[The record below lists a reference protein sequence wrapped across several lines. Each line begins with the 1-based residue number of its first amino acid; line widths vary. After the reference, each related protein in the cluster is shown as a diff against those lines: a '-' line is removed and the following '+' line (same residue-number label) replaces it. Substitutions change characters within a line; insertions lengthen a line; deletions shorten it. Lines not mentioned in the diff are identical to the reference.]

1 MYTTTKQNLSGYI
14 ITVIGALV
22 MSVHTVPHA
31 DAQGLANRAVQRLG
45 NIGSIGDN
53 GPGYTYYGINGADRG
68 LGYVGSYATV
78 GGFIPTLQDD
88 FGGIWN
94 ADLRGHY
101 SVNGGFFSNVGA
113 VRKQLLNGGSLL
125 GLGIYWDY
133 DGDLFQYS
141 TIGAPGAIFGQ
152 FGHVYQQVG
161 ISGEYLTDW
170 GNIRSNGYIP
180 VGRTGNQ
187 LSSHGTTGGTF
198 YQHYIL
204 GQNGLSAA
212 LGGADFELGAYVP
225 ALADWA
231 GMINVGGY
239 TFGNTRY
246 TKIGGDRNGGDL
258 VPFFGGVYTRLDL
271 TFAKNWDFSLQYNN
285 DSFFDSTGFA
295 RLTYRMGGSRRRNV
309 PDQMEQPMFRNEHIV
324 RANETPMVA
333 FNPTNNNEPWQV
345 VHVDNTALPGGNG
358 TIEAP
363 VQTLA
368 AAQLDS
374 STDNLATQAWT
385 INYVHQGNATSTFD
399 AYTDEFRFQA
409 PNQFLVGSGGPLTI
423 GTQPMNGSTLLTI
436 GALTS
441 GNPVLSNALGASVL
455 IPGSGT
461 AGNPPTGG
469 PPPTNEPPFLDSIA
483 GPAGGATVA
492 NLSIIGSQIGI
503 DASGN
508 LSSGVANA
516 QPIGTTANP
525 FGSAISAGGG
535 SSVRNVTITGNGTS
549 SLQRG
554 VRIAAERT
562 PLISPP
568 NPAGPPNTIDKSPT
582 GGIEFSDTAINLTT
596 AQAFQVGLEEQ
607 PLPLPP
613 NPPTAIAGSGGDVDI
628 DYYGSITN
636 NINQN
641 GNFETLLISVAGR
654 TGGTINL
661 AATSAPPGTTVAN
674 QILDIGG
681 QGILILENT
690 DSTTNIGNVT
700 LADSKN
706 TAIFVQNDRSTTNIT
721 TVDTST
727 YAYGITKSDG
737 DSAIFIRQGTPT
749 FNFFGTVQ
757 NAPPSSGNN
766 FIIDIRQVAGGNIN
780 ITGPGTFP
788 LNDSADGVFI
798 DQAANATIAIT
809 GLSSTGNGTNGI
821 LVDNSASII
830 TFTDTSVT
838 GASVNGI
845 LLDSNSGAAN
855 GVITFENTFINLVSA
870 TNGIRLVDNTN
881 TSPYL
886 FSNTL
891 ITMGAADAHGV
902 LLENTGPVTFTN
914 LRILTQGANAV
925 SFESL
930 NPGGNQNIVVNGTSQ
945 LTNLS
950 TSQPALQVVANDI
963 DMTFESIF
971 SAVPEGDLTV
981 VDTGDVPDPAA
992 GAPANS
998 EITNLSDTTTLT
1010 VGMFVTG
1017 TNIPA
1022 GATILSIDSP
1032 TQITLST
1039 PVIAGAGSASE
1050 TLDFTLNPGIAID
1063 LTGTSTT
1070 SLDVTTAFE
1079 VGGAPGN
1086 ANNIENPDGVT
1097 LEGVL
1102 QP

>member
-1 MYTTTKQNLSGYI
+1 MYSTTKQKLSGYI

-22 MSVHTVPHA
+22 MSVLTVPHA

-133 DGDLFQYS
+133 DGDLFQNS
-141 TIGAPGAIFGQ
+141 TIGIPGAIFGQ

-187 LSSHGTTGGTF
+187 LSTHGTTGGTF

-246 TKIGGDRNGGDL
+246 TKIGGDRNGDDL
-258 VPFFGGVYTRLDL
+258 IPFFGGVYTRLDL
-271 TFAKNWDFSLQYNN
+271 TFARNWDFSLQYNN

-368 AAQLDS
+368 AAQIDG

-385 INYVHQGNATSTFD
+385 ITYVHQGNATSTFD
-399 AYTDEFRFQA
+399 AYTDEFRFRA

-423 GTQPMNGSTLLTI
+423 GTQPINGSTLLTI
-436 GALTS
+436 GALTA
-441 GNPVLSNALGASVL
+441 GNPVLSNQLGASVL

-461 AGNPPTGG
+461 AGNPAPAPGDPTLL
-469 PPPTNEPPFLDSIA
+469 PIA

-503 DASGN
+503 DASGD
-508 LSSGVANA
+508 LSNGGLA
-516 QPIGTTANP
+516 QPIGTTSNP

-535 SSVRNVTITGNGTS
+535 SSVRNVAITGNGTS

-554 VRIAAERT
+554 VRIAQERD
-562 PLISPP
+562 PISPP
-568 NPAGPPNTIDKSPT
+568 NDPPVNTVNLTTVPA
-582 GGIEFSDTAINLTT
+582 GGIEFSDTAISLTT
-596 AQAFQVGLEEQ
+596 AQAFQVGLENQ
-607 PLPLPP
+607 PLPAPP
-613 NPPTAIAGSGGDVDI
+613 APPTAIAGSGGDVDI
-628 DYYGSITN
+628 DYYGSISN

-661 AATSAPPGTTVAN
+661 AATSAPPQTTIAN

-681 QGILILENT
+681 QGILILENAGG
-690 DSTTNIGNVT
+690 TTNIGNVT

-706 TAIFVQNDRSTTNIT
+706 TAIFVQNDQSTTNIT
-721 TVDTST
+721 TIDTST

-737 DSAIFIRQGTPT
+737 DSAIFINQGTPT
-749 FNFFGTVQ
+749 FNFFGTIQ
-757 NAPPSSGNN
+757 NAPPASGNN
-766 FIIDIRQVAGGNIN
+766 FITDIRNITGGDIN

-798 DQAANATIAIT
+798 DNAQNATIAMT

-821 LVDNSASII
+821 LVQDSTSII
-830 TFTDTSVT
+830 TFTDTRIT
-838 GASVNGI
+838 GAATNGI
-845 LLDSNSGAAN
+845 LLDSNSGAAA
-855 GVITFENTFINLVSA
+855 GVITFENTFINLTSA
-870 TNGIRLVDNTN
+870 TNGIHLVDNTN

-891 ITMGAADAHGV
+891 INMGAAGARGV
-902 LLENTGPVTFTN
+902 LLENTGPTEFTN
-914 LRILTQGANAV
+914 LRVLTQGTNAV

-930 NPGGNQNIVVNGTSQ
+930 NPSGTQTILVSGASQ

-950 TSQPALQVVANDI
+950 TSQPAILVDANDVT
-963 DMTFESIF
+963 MTFDTIS
-971 SAVPEGDLTV
+971 SAVPQV
-981 VDTGDVPDPAA
+981 VTDIETGDVPDPTTS
-992 GAPANS
+992 PNPD
-998 EITNLSDTTTLT
+998 EITNLTDTTTLR
-1010 VGMFVTG
+1010 VGMTVSG

-1022 GATILSIDSP
+1022 GATIASIDSA

-1039 PVIAGAGSASE
+1039 PVIAGTGTVGD
-1050 TLDFTLNPGIAID
+1050 TLTFTGPGIAID
-1063 LTGTSTT
+1063 FDGTPST
-1070 SLDVTTAFE
+1070 SLDIIKAFE
-1079 VGGAPGN
+1079 VGGVPGTADN
-1086 ANNIENPDGVT
+1086 TIPDGVT
-1097 LEGVL
+1097 ITL
-1102 QP
+1102 P

>member
-1 MYTTTKQNLSGYI
+1 
-14 ITVIGALV
+14 
-22 MSVHTVPHA
+22 MSIHTMPHA
-31 DAQGLANRAVQRLG
+31 NAQGLANRAVQRLG

-113 VRKQLLNGGSLL
+113 VRKQLLNSGSLL

-133 DGDLFQYS
+133 DGDLFQNS
-141 TIGAPGAIFGQ
+141 TIGIPGAIFGQ

-180 VGRTGNQ
+180 VGQTGNQ
-187 LSSHGTTGGTF
+187 LSTHGTTGGTF

-271 TFAKNWDFSLQYNN
+271 TFANNWDFSLQYNN

-368 AAQLDS
+368 AAQIDG

-385 INYVHQGNATSTFD
+385 ITYVHQGNATSTFD
-399 AYTDEFRFQA
+399 AYTDEFRFRA

-441 GNPVLSNALGASVL
+441 GNPVLSNNLGASVL

-461 AGNPPTGG
+461 AGNTAPPD
-469 PPPTNEPPFLDSIA
+469 PTLPAIA
-483 GPAGGATVA
+483 GPAGGATIA

-508 LSSGVANA
+508 LSSGSTDA

-535 SSVRNVTITGNGTS
+535 SSVRNVAITGNGTS
-549 SLQRG
+549 RLQRG
-554 VRIAAERT
+554 VRIAQERD
-562 PLISPP
+562 PISPP
-568 NPAGPPNTIDKSPT
+568 NDPPVNTVSAATVPM
-582 GGIEFSDTAINLTT
+582 GGIEFSDTAISLTT
-596 AQAFQVGLEEQ
+596 AQAFQVGLESQ
-607 PLPLPP
+607 PLPTPP
-613 NPPTAIAGSGGDVDI
+613 TPPTAIAGSGGDVDI
-628 DYYGSITN
+628 DYYGSISN

-661 AATSAPPGTTVAN
+661 ATTSAPLGTTVAN

-690 DSTTNIGNVT
+690 GGTTNIGNVT

-706 TAIFVQNDRSTTNIT
+706 TAIFVQNDQSTTNIT
-721 TVDTST
+721 TIDTST

-737 DSAIFIRQGTPT
+737 DSAIFINDGTPT
-749 FNFFGTVQ
+749 FNFFGTIQ
-757 NAPPSSGNN
+757 NAPPAAGNN
-766 FIIDIRQVAGGNIN
+766 FITDIRDITGGNIN

-798 DQAANATIAIT
+798 DNAQNATIAMT

-821 LVDNSASII
+821 LVQDSTSII
-830 TFTDTSVT
+830 TFTDTRIT
-838 GASVNGI
+838 GAAVNGI
-845 LLDSNSGAAN
+845 LLDSNSGAAP
-855 GVITFENTFINLVSA
+855 GVITFENTFINLASA

-891 ITMGAADAHGV
+891 INMGAAGSRGV
-902 LLENTGPVTFTN
+902 LLENTGPTEFTN
-914 LRILTQGANAV
+914 LRVLTQGTNAI
-925 SFESL
+925 SFASL
-930 NPGGNQNIVVNGTSQ
+930 NPSATQTITVDGTSQ

-950 TSQPALQVVANDI
+950 TSQPAMQVDATDI

-971 SAVPEGDLTV
+971 SAVPEGLTV
-981 VDTGDVPDPAA
+981 ADTGDVPDSTAV
-992 GAPANS
+992 APANS
-998 EITNLSDTTTLT
+998 EITNLSDTSTLT
-1010 VGMFVTG
+1010 VGMSVTG

-1022 GATILSIDSP
+1022 SATIASIDSP

-1039 PVIAGAGSASE
+1039 PVIVGAGSASE
-1050 TLDFTLNPGIAID
+1050 PLDFTLNPGTAID

-1086 ANNIENPDGVT
+1086 ANNIENPGGVT

>member
-1 MYTTTKQNLSGYI
+1 
-14 ITVIGALV
+14 
-22 MSVHTVPHA
+22 MSIYAVPHA
-31 DAQGLANRAVQRLG
+31 DAQGLANQAVQRLG
-45 NIGSIGDN
+45 SIGSIGDN

-133 DGDLFQYS
+133 DGDLFQNPG
-141 TIGAPGAIFGQ
+141 IGIPGAIFGQ

-161 ISGEYLTDW
+161 VSGEFLTDW

-187 LSSHGTTGGTF
+187 LSTHGTTGGTF

-204 GQNGLSAA
+204 AQNGLSAA
-212 LGGADFELGAYVP
+212 LGGADLELGAYVP

-246 TKIGGDRNGGDL
+246 TKVGGDGNGGEL

-271 TFAKNWDFSLQYNN
+271 TFARNWDFSLQYNN

-324 RANETPMVA
+324 RANETPIVA
-333 FNPTNNNEPWQV
+333 FNPTNNNDPWQV
-345 VHVDNTALPGGNG
+345 VHVDNRALPGGNG

-363 VQTLA
+363 VQTLT
-368 AAQLDS
+368 AAQIDV
-374 STDNLATQAWT
+374 STDNLASQAWT
-385 INYVHQGNATSTFD
+385 ITYVHQGNATSTFD
-399 AYTDEFRFQA
+399 AYTDQFRFQA

-423 GTQPMNGSTLLTI
+423 GTQPINGSTLLTI
-436 GALTS
+436 DALTA
-441 GNPVLSNALGASVL
+441 GNPVLSNNLGASVY

-461 AGNPPTGG
+461 EGNPNGG
-469 PPPTNEPPFLDSIA
+469 GGVAPFFDKLT

-503 DASGN
+503 DASGD
-508 LSSGVANA
+508 LSNGGLA

-535 SSVRNVTITGNGTS
+535 SSVRKVAITGNGTS
-549 SLQRG
+549 NLQRG
-554 VRIAAERT
+554 VRIATERT
-562 PLISPP
+562 PISPP
-568 NPAGPPNTIDKSPT
+568 NPLPTTVPGTIASNPVNNATVPT
-582 GGIEFSDTAINLTT
+582 GGIEFSDTAISLTT
-596 AQAFQVGLEEQ
+596 AQAFQVGLEIQ
-607 PLPLPP
+607 PLPT
-613 NPPTAIAGSGGDVDI
+613 PPTPPEAILSSGGNVNI
-628 DYYGSITN
+628 DYYGSISN

-641 GNFETLLISVAGR
+641 GNFETLLVSVAGR

-681 QGILILENT
+681 QGILILENAGG
-690 DSTTNIGNVT
+690 TTNIGNVT

-706 TAIFVQNDRSTTNIT
+706 TAIFVQNDQSTTNIT

-737 DSAIFIRQGTPT
+737 DSAIFINEGTPT
-749 FNFFGTVQ
+749 FNFFGTIQ
-757 NAPPSSGNN
+757 NAPPASGNN
-766 FIIDIRQVAGGNIN
+766 FITDIRDITGGNIN

-798 DQAANATIAIT
+798 VNAQDATIAIT
-809 GLSSTGNGTNGI
+809 GLNSTGNGTNGI
-821 LVDNSASII
+821 RVDNSASII
-830 TFTDTSVT
+830 TFTNSRVT
-838 GASVNGI
+838 GAAVNGI

-881 TSPYL
+881 TSDYL

-891 ITMGAADAHGV
+891 INMSAAGAHGV

-914 LRILTQGANAV
+914 LRILTQGTNAV

-930 NPGGNQNIVVNGTSQ
+930 NPGGTQDITVDGTSQ

-950 TSQPALQVVANDI
+950 TTEPAMQVDANDI

-971 SAVPEGDLTV
+971 SAVPEGLTV
-981 VDTGDVPDPAA
+981 IDTGDVPASTA
-992 GAPANS
+992 VAPANS
-998 EITNLSDTTTLT
+998 EITNLSDTSTLT

-1017 TNIPA
+1017 NDIPPN
-1022 GATILSIDSP
+1022 ATIASIDSA

-1039 PVIAGAGSASE
+1039 PVTAGAGSASE
-1050 TLDFTLNPGIAID
+1050 PLDFTLNPGIAID
-1063 LTGTSTT
+1063 LTGTSIT

-1086 ANNIENPDGVT
+1086 ANNIKNPDGVT

-1102 QP
+1102 VP